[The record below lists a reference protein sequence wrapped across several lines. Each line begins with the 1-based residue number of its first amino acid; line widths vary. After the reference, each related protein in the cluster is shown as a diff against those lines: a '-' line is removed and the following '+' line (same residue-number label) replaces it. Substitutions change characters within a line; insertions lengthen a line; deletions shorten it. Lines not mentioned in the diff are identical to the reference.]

1 MMGADEEREGYV
13 IMIDTEK
20 VISDI
25 KEEKLIAIVR
35 GMPEEKLIPVADAL
49 YEGGIRLMEC
59 TFDHARPDCVAANY
73 RMIAMLSARF
83 AGRMTVGAGTVLT
96 TEEVAATLSAGG
108 EFVISPNVKEA
119 VIRHTREAGAV
130 SMPGALTPTEIVSA
144 WEAGAHFVKL
154 FPAGDMGPSYMK
166 SVRAPLKH
174 IPMLAVGG
182 ITPENI
188 PDYLAAGAAGFGVG
202 SPLFPKAA
210 VETGDFVRIAARAE
224 EFVRAVKRAGSGSPV

>member
-1 MMGADEEREGYV
+1 
-13 IMIDTEK
+13 MIDTEK
-20 VISDI
+20 VIRDI

-35 GMPEEKLIPVADAL
+35 GMPEEKLLPVADAL
-49 YEGGIRLMEC
+49 YEAGIRLMEC
-59 TFDHARPDCVAANY
+59 TFDHTRPDGVAANY
-73 RMIAMLSARF
+73 RMIALLSARF
-83 AGRMTVGAGTVLT
+83 AGRMRIGAGTVLT
-96 TEEVAATLSAGG
+96 TDEVAATLSAGG
-108 EFVISPNVKEA
+108 EFIISPNVKET

-130 SMPGALTPTEIVSA
+130 SIPGALTPTEIVSA
-144 WEAGAHFVKL
+144 WEAGAHFAKI

-202 SPLFPKAA
+202 SPLFPQDA
-210 VETGDFVRIAARAE
+210 VDAGDYARISARAE
-224 EFVRAVKRAGSGSPV
+224 EFIRAVRSAGKK